1 MADRVLALNA
11 PWPLML
17 ACMRAASPSLSI
29 WRPEHS
35 PLSHSSSRSLCLL
48 SHSLPA
54 PERVRHGKRA
64 ELPTAARFF
73 LFLHPD
79 SPSSARPKP
88 APPSPPPLPRC
99 RAQLC
104 PPWTPT
110 KPKLGPPPHEHVA
123 WPLRP
128 AMARAEP
135 SRGRAVATRFRAA
148 RPRRPSRPTASPP
161 LVYA

>member
-1 MADRVLALNA
+1 MADQVLALNA

-88 APPSPPPLPRC
+88 SASIASSLASLPR
-99 RAQLC
+99 
-104 PPWTPT
+104 TT
-110 KPKLGPPPHEHVA
+110 VF
-123 WPLRP
+123 
-128 AMARAEP
+128 AMDASQAEAR
-135 SRGRAVATRFRAA
+135 VT
-148 RPRRPSRPTASPP
+148 TA
-161 LVYA
+161 